1 MKRATETRPWP
12 TPSGGRHAS
21 PCRRTRSTMRPPSG
35 WSMAS
40 PRSSP
45 RGTGSCSRPDR
56 TPQFGRSWSGIDH
69 LSYLLTRSD
78 LTSTLVASR
87 DRPRPSGKGGA
98 TVADGDTQDIL
109 ARVLIAN
116 DGEVIQRLRL
126 SAAEAA
132 RVCNVTPRQLIYWT
146 KKGLVKPSTND
157 DHDYDVFAM
166 EKVIRIRQA
175 LEKGYSLEKAA
186 QVVARDLAALQTE
199 VKRPE
204 SLANEDLEDEL
215 RRRFERLEARVSQ
228 LRRTLPASLTIAR
241 LRRAVTLLARL
252 EAEGTLQNASASGDV
267 AKAVALRLGRAVD
280 ELEMLLR
287 EVQPAGA

>member
-1 MKRATETRPWP
+1 M
-12 TPSGGRHAS
+12 
-21 PCRRTRSTMRPPSG
+21 
-35 WSMAS
+35 
-40 PRSSP
+40 
-45 RGTGSCSRPDR
+45 
-56 TPQFGRSWSGIDH
+56 
-69 LSYLLTRSD
+69 
-78 LTSTLVASR
+78 
-87 DRPRPSGKGGA
+87 
-98 TVADGDTQDIL
+98 ADGDAQDVL
-109 ARVLIAN
+109 AQVLIAN

-186 QVVARDLAALQTE
+186 QVVARDLGALQTE
-199 VKRPE
+199 VKRLE
-204 SLANEDLEDEL
+204 AMANEDLEDEL
-215 RRRFERLEARVSQ
+215 RRRFEKLEERVSQ

-241 LRRAVTLLARL
+241 LRRAVALLARL
-252 EAEGTLQNASASGDV
+252 EAEGTLQNASANGDI
-267 AKAVALRLGRAVD
+267 AKSLALRLGRAVD
-280 ELEMLLR
+280 ELELLLR

>member
-1 MKRATETRPWP
+1 M
-12 TPSGGRHAS
+12 
-21 PCRRTRSTMRPPSG
+21 
-35 WSMAS
+35 
-40 PRSSP
+40 
-45 RGTGSCSRPDR
+45 
-56 TPQFGRSWSGIDH
+56 
-69 LSYLLTRSD
+69 
-78 LTSTLVASR
+78 
-87 DRPRPSGKGGA
+87 
-98 TVADGDTQDIL
+98 ADGDAQEIL
-109 ARVLIAN
+109 SQVLIAN
-116 DGEVIQRLRL
+116 DGEVIRRLRL

-186 QVVARDLAALQTE
+186 QVVARDLGALQTE
-199 VKRPE
+199 VKRLE

-215 RRRFERLEARVSQ
+215 RRRFEKLEERVAQ

-241 LRRAVTLLARL
+241 LRRAVALLARL
-252 EAEGTLQNASASGDV
+252 EAEGALQNASANGDI
-267 AKAVALRLGRAVD
+267 AKALALRLGRAVD
-280 ELEMLLR
+280 ELELLLR

>member
-1 MKRATETRPWP
+1 
-12 TPSGGRHAS
+12 
-21 PCRRTRSTMRPPSG
+21 
-35 WSMAS
+35 
-40 PRSSP
+40 
-45 RGTGSCSRPDR
+45 
-56 TPQFGRSWSGIDH
+56 
-69 LSYLLTRSD
+69 
-78 LTSTLVASR
+78 VAN
-87 DRPRPSGKGGA
+87 
-98 TVADGDTQDIL
+98 GDAQDIL
-109 ARVLIAN
+109 TQVLIAN

-186 QVVARDLAALQTE
+186 QVVGRDLGALQAE
-199 VKRPE
+199 VRRLE
-204 SLANEDLEDEL
+204 GLANEDLEDEL
-215 RRRFERLEARVSQ
+215 RRRFEKLEERVSQ

-241 LRRAVTLLARL
+241 LRRAVALLARL
-252 EAEGTLQNASASGDV
+252 EAEGTLQNASANGDI
-267 AKAVALRLGRAVD
+267 AKALALRLGRAVD
-280 ELEMLLR
+280 ELELLLR

>member
-1 MKRATETRPWP
+1 
-12 TPSGGRHAS
+12 
-21 PCRRTRSTMRPPSG
+21 
-35 WSMAS
+35 
-40 PRSSP
+40 
-45 RGTGSCSRPDR
+45 
-56 TPQFGRSWSGIDH
+56 
-69 LSYLLTRSD
+69 
-78 LTSTLVASR
+78 
-87 DRPRPSGKGGA
+87 
-98 TVADGDTQDIL
+98 VADGDTQDIL
-109 ARVLIAN
+109 AQVLIAN

-186 QVVARDLAALQTE
+186 QVVARDLAALQAE
-199 VKRPE
+199 VKRLE
-204 SLANEDLEDEL
+204 GLANEDLEDEL
-215 RRRFERLEARVSQ
+215 RRRFEKLEERVSQ

-241 LRRAVTLLARL
+241 LRRAVALLARL
-252 EAEGTLQNASASGDV
+252 EAEGTLQNVSANGDI
-267 AKAVALRLGRAVD
+267 AKALALRLGRAVD
-280 ELEMLLR
+280 ELELLLR

>member
-1 MKRATETRPWP
+1 MVVVRYQPPVGVIDTADAHPHTRRPCDG
-12 TPSGGRHAS
+12 SRSLGREAH
-21 PCRRTRSTMRPPSG
+21 
-35 WSMAS
+35 
-40 PRSSP
+40 
-45 RGTGSCSRPDR
+45 
-56 TPQFGRSWSGIDH
+56 
-69 LSYLLTRSD
+69 
-78 LTSTLVASR
+78 
-87 DRPRPSGKGGA
+87 
-98 TVADGDTQDIL
+98 VADGDAQDIL
-109 ARVLIAN
+109 AQVLIAN

-186 QVVARDLAALQTE
+186 QVVARDLGALQAE
-199 VKRPE
+199 VRRLE
-204 SLANEDLEDEL
+204 GLANEDLEDEL
-215 RRRFERLEARVSQ
+215 RRRFEKLEERVSQ

-241 LRRAVTLLARL
+241 LRRAVALLARL
-252 EAEGTLQNASASGDV
+252 EAEGTLQSASANGDI
-267 AKAVALRLGRAVD
+267 AKALALRLGRAVD
-280 ELEMLLR
+280 ELELLLR